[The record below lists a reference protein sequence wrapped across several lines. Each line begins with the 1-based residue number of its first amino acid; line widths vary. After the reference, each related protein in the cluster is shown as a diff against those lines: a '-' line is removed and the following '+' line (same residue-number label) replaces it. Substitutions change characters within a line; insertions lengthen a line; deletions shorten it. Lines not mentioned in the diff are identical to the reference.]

1 MALAVTGGQAA
12 AHAPVQVDVVL
23 LSASNRYRARPW
35 PSTRNLPGI
44 PETDCRSIV
53 AAAVLDDA
61 LAAAVGLFGWAVAD
75 DADGAGVLPFEL
87 KLLEQ
92 AVAARAIPAA
102 QAAAANRFFM
112 WMLPRND
119 ASGSTAPRQAPGCLL
134 VPNSGLRAPRRS
146 GSAV

>member
-53 AAAVLDDA
+53 VVAVLDDA
-61 LAAAVGLFGWAVAD
+61 LGEAVGVFGWAVAD
-75 DADGAGVLPFEL
+75 DAAGAAVLPFEL

-102 QAAAANRFFM
+102 QAAAAIRFLIGCSLAMMHPGAPFPVG
-112 WMLPRND
+112 PRMS
-119 ASGSTAPRQAPGCLL
+119 SGP
-134 VPNSGLRAPRRS
+134 
-146 GSAV
+146 